1 VDHCSIHHNR
11 VIGLGYG
18 VSVASGAR
26 VRVTDNQF
34 FDCRHMLASNGAG
47 NSGWTGRKTHWEF
60 VHNRVYNQ
68 NRNANQQAAVDAHPG
83 FDGTFLVEANSFEN
97 HDAAVDILGS
107 SGRIQR
113 NHFRN
118 LGTGVSVRLRYS
130 GGVPGAPHD
139 IAIEGTASPLRSSR
153 ATRSKPANGSPWT
166 EPRCAPTG
174 RAPRHGL
181 SRDTLLA
188 RFSGPRRG
196 ARTPLPSG
204 LRRRQPP
211 FHIRSAGRCNGGR
224 GTALVPTSPRRCC
237 HTPPGTRRGRRA
249 AGS

>member
-1 VDHCSIHHNR
+1 LLGFAYATLFAQGASGDVDHCSIHHNR

-139 IAIEGTASPLRSSR
+139 IAIEGNRFTAPFVARYQI
-153 ATRSKPANGSPWT
+153 
-166 EPRCAPTG
+166 ETG
-174 RAPRHGL
+174 ERITVDGTAVRTHRTGPAPR
-181 SRDTLLA
+181 A
-188 RFSGPRRG
+188 KP
-196 ARTPLPSG
+196 
-204 LRRRQPP
+204 
-211 FHIRSAGRCNGGR
+211 
-224 GTALVPTSPRRCC
+224 
-237 HTPPGTRRGRRA
+237 
-249 AGS
+249 